1 MTHDHYLDHIFI
13 WLIETQIIN
22 VFSFKTF
29 NILDLTVKTLPTLV
43 QSQISYILLYE
54 RHELKKVRC
63 KDLAAQP
70 FWKMR
75 YFPSWWQ

>member
-1 MTHDHYLDHIFI
+1 MKS
-13 WLIETQIIN
+13 QILN
-22 VFSFKTF
+22 VLSFKTF

-70 FWKMR
+70 F
-75 YFPSWWQ
+75 